1 MLLRGSN
8 SEKQFSQMDEAL
20 NDFTY
25 LSFSEKD
32 WISLAKK
39 FITLKKNG
47 LVVPFQDAMIA
58 YLAIK
63 NNCEVWTNDKHF
75 KLMQVVLPELKRN
88 KDKPKAWQKL
98 LAEKTITEAYK
109 KFDIKSGVII
119 HSDSRSQYTKRIL
132 TIPWICI
139 RYNNRRC
146 LTVLIFH
153 NRGGRLFRLPS
164 FP

>member
-1 MLLRGSN
+1 MILVDTNVIIDFWDKPTEDAKNVFEENDIAICGVIKTELLRGSN

-25 LSFSEKD
+25 LAFSEKD
-32 WISLAKK
+32 WISLAKQ

-75 KLMQVVLPELKRN
+75 KLMQVVLPGLK
-88 KDKPKAWQKL
+88 
-98 LAEKTITEAYK
+98 
-109 KFDIKSGVII
+109 
-119 HSDSRSQYTKRIL
+119 
-132 TIPWICI
+132 
-139 RYNNRRC
+139 
-146 LTVLIFH
+146 
-153 NRGGRLFRLPS
+153 LFSL
-164 FP
+164 